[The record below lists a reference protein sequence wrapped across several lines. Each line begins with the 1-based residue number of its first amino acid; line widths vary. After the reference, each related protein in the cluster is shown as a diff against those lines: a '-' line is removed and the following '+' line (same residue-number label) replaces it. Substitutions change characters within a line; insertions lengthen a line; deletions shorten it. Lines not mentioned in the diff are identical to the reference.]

1 MVEIFIWGVTLAAAL
16 AVLAGITGAME
27 SFICSLVD
35 PGRFELNDGFVA
47 KPSAKGRSPRWR

>member
-27 SFICSLVD
+27 TFISSLVD
-35 PGRFELNDGFVA
+35 PARFELNEGFA
-47 KPSAKGRSPRWR
+47 AEPPRKGLFRG